1 MRASNK
7 ILGAVL
13 ALAMTVGTVSGAP
26 VAGDVLGAETVQAA
40 TKTKTQAISISNVKN
55 WKATLYTGQ
64 SLSFKTNYKENQLK
78 VSTSDKSVVS
88 VKGIKITG
96 VNKGTAKVTVA
107 VKSNTKVKKTITVK
121 VVDRYIIRKSDE
133 GGNAV
138 TEKYDRK
145 TKKSTY
151 TVAMTGTDELN
162 KADISIKFKFT
173 SKDTHMAG
181 TGFAGEMNNV
191 GMNRDISYIKIY
203 NVTKDDSYKQIIDFN
218 KKSDKELYKYY
229 ELTKAE
235 IKQTKFTHNN
245 TDAGYVM
252 ASVVPHGKNGL
263 VKECLIKDKE
273 TGTLYKLEYQGSE
286 DPYAVYKSVKVI
298 K

>member
-1 MRASNK
+1 MKASNK
-7 ILGAVL
+7 ILGAML
-13 ALAMTVGTVSGAP
+13 ALVMTVGAVSGTP
-26 VAGDVLGAETVQAA
+26 VADDVLGVETVQAA
-40 TKTKTQAISISNVKN
+40 TKTKSVTISNVKN
-55 WKATLYTGQ
+55 GKATLYKGQ
-64 SLSFKTNYKENQLK
+64 RLSFKTNYKENQLK
-78 VSTSDKSVVS
+78 VSTSDKNVVS

-162 KADISIKFKFT
+162 KADISVKFKFT
-173 SKDTHMAG
+173 SKATNITG
-181 TGFAGEMNNV
+181 TGYTGEINNDTSII
-191 GMNRDISYIKIY
+191 RIY
-203 NVTKDDSYKQIIDFN
+203 NVTKGY
-218 KKSDKELYKYY
+218 DKEFRTFEKLSDNDLYKYH

-235 IKQTKFTHNN
+235 IKKTKILRSETS
-245 TDAGYVM
+245 AGYMLTVSM
-252 ASVVPHGKNGL
+252 PDKNGMDTY
-263 VKECLIKDKE
+263 CLIKGKATNVIYE
-273 TGTLYKLEYQGSE
+273 VEYKGSE
-286 DPYAVYKSVKVI
+286 DPYTVYKSIKVI

>member
-1 MRASNK
+1 MRRHQSMKGIKKFIGITLAVVVVTS
-7 ILGAVL
+7 AVL
-13 ALAMTVGTVSGAP
+13 AQSVPVGA
-26 VAGDVLGAETVQAA
+26 
-40 TKTKTQAISISNVKN
+40 KTQAISISNVKN
-55 WKATLYTGQ
+55 GKATLYTGQ
-64 SLSFKTNYKENQLK
+64 RLSFKTNYKENQLK
-78 VSTSDKSVVS
+78 VSTSDKNVVS

-96 VNKGTAKVTVA
+96 VNKGTAKITVA

-121 VVDRYIIRKSDE
+121 VVDRYIIRKSCE

-162 KADISIKFKFT
+162 KADISVKFKFT
-173 SKDTHMAG
+173 SKATNLTG
-181 TGFAGEMNNV
+181 TRYAGELNN
-191 GMNRDISYIKIY
+191 GEGCGLKLY

-235 IKQTKFTHNN
+235 IKQTKFTRNN
-245 TDAGYVM
+245 TDAGYAM

-263 VKECLIKDKE
+263 IKECLIKDKE
-273 TGTLYKLEYQGSE
+273 TGTLYKLEYRGSE

>member
-1 MRASNK
+1 MKGIKKFIGITLAVVVVTS
-7 ILGAVL
+7 AVL
-13 ALAMTVGTVSGAP
+13 AQSVPVGA
-26 VAGDVLGAETVQAA
+26 
-40 TKTKTQAISISNVKN
+40 KTQAISISNIKN
-55 WKATLYTGQ
+55 GKATLYTGQ

-107 VKSNTKVKKTITVK
+107 VKSNTKVKKIITVK
-121 VVDRYIIRKSDE
+121 VVDRYITRKSDE

-162 KADISIKFKFT
+162 KADISVKFKFT
-173 SKDTHMAG
+173 SKATNIAG
-181 TGFAGEMNNV
+181 TGYTGEINN
-191 GMNRDISYIKIY
+191 DSSTIITIY
-203 NVTKDDSYKQIIDFN
+203 NVTKNDSYKQIIDFN

-235 IKQTKFTHNN
+235 IKQTKFTRNN
-245 TDAGYVM
+245 TDAGYVLALSM
-252 ASVVPHGKNGL
+252 PDGKNTY
-263 VKECLIKDKE
+263 VDCLIKDKE

>member
-40 TKTKTQAISISNVKN
+40 TKVKSVTISNVKN
-55 WKATLYTGQ
+55 GKATLYTGQ
-64 SLSFKTNYKENQLK
+64 SISFKTNYKENQLK

-151 TVAMTGTDELN
+151 TVAMTGTDGNSGLDIN
-162 KADISIKFKFT
+162 LKFSFVSKAT
-173 SKDTHMAG
+173 NLAG
-181 TGFAGEMNNV
+181 TGYAGELNN
-191 GMNRDISYIKIY
+191 GAGCGLRLY
-203 NVTKDDSYKQIIDFN
+203 NMTKDDSYKHIIDFN

-235 IKQTKFTHNN
+235 IKQTKFTRNN
-245 TDAGYVM
+245 TDAGYVLDLSM
-252 ASVVPHGKNGL
+252 PDGKNTY
-263 VKECLIKDKE
+263 VDCLIKDKE

>member
-1 MRASNK
+1 MK
-7 ILGAVL
+7 ISKKLVSFML
-13 ALAMTVGTVSGAP
+13 ALAMVVTAMAVQTVP
-26 VAGDVLGAETVQAA
+26 VQAKA
-40 TKTKTQAISISNVKN
+40 KAIKVTNVKGN
-55 WKATLYTGQ
+55 KVTIYQGDNLTL
-64 SLSFKTNYKENQLK
+64 KTNYKASQLK
-78 VSTSDKSVVS
+78 FKTSDKTVATISS
-88 VKGIKITG
+88 RGAITAVK
-96 VNKGTAKVTVA
+96 KGTAKITVA

-121 VVDRYIIRKSDE
+121 VVNRYIIRKSDE

-151 TVAMTGTDELN
+151 TVAMTGTDKLN
-162 KADISIKFKFT
+162 KADISVKFKFT
-173 SKDTHMAG
+173 SKATNIAG
-181 TGFAGEMNNV
+181 TGYTGEINNDSSTIITV
-191 GMNRDISYIKIY
+191 Y
-203 NVTKDDSYKQIIDFN
+203 NVTKNDSYKQIIDFN

-245 TDAGYVM
+245 TDVGYVLALSM
-252 ASVVPHGKNGL
+252 PDGKNTY
-263 VKECLIKDKE
+263 VDCLIKDKE

>member
-1 MRASNK
+1 MRRHQSMKGIKKFIGITLAVVVVTS
-7 ILGAVL
+7 AVL
-13 ALAMTVGTVSGAP
+13 AQSVPVGA
-26 VAGDVLGAETVQAA
+26 
-40 TKTKTQAISISNVKN
+40 KTQAISISNIKN
-55 WKATLYTGQ
+55 GKATLYTGQ
-64 SLSFKTNYKENQLK
+64 SISFKTNYKENQLK

-107 VKSNTKVKKTITVK
+107 VKSNTKVKKIITVK
-121 VVDRYIIRKSDE
+121 VVDRYITRKSDE

-162 KADISIKFKFT
+162 KADISVKFKFT
-173 SKDTHMAG
+173 SKATNITG
-181 TGFAGEMNNV
+181 TGYTGEINNDTSII
-191 GMNRDISYIKIY
+191 RIY
-203 NVTKDDSYKQIIDFN
+203 NVTKGY
-218 KKSDKELYKYY
+218 DKEFRTFEKLSDNDLYKYH

-235 IKQTKFTHNN
+235 IKKTKILRSETA
-245 TDAGYVM
+245 AGYMLTVSM
-252 ASVVPHGKNGL
+252 PDKNGMDTY
-263 VKECLIKDKE
+263 CLIKGKATNVIYE
-273 TGTLYKLEYQGSE
+273 VEYKGSE
-286 DPYAVYKSVKVI
+286 DPYTVYKSIKVI

>member
-1 MRASNK
+1 MKGIKKFIGITLAVVVVTS
-7 ILGAVL
+7 AVL
-13 ALAMTVGTVSGAP
+13 AQSVPVGA
-26 VAGDVLGAETVQAA
+26 
-40 TKTKTQAISISNVKN
+40 KTQAISISNVKN
-55 WKATLYTGQ
+55 GKATLYTGQ

-133 GGNAV
+133 GGESDKV
-138 TEKYDRK
+138 VEKYDRK

-151 TVAMTGTDELN
+151 TVEVKGKDLCNNVDMN
-162 KADISIKFKFT
+162 IKYRFT
-173 SKDTHMAG
+173 SKDTNITA
-181 TGFAGEMNNV
+181 TGCAGEINNDASIV
-191 GMNRDISYIKIY
+191 KIY
-203 NVTKDDSYKQIIDFN
+203 NVTKGY
-218 KKSDKELYKYY
+218 DKEFRTFEKLSNDYLYKYN

-235 IKQTKFTHNN
+235 IKKTKISRSETA
-245 TDAGYVM
+245 AGYMLTV
-252 ASVVPHGKNGL
+252 SIPDRNGMYT
-263 VKECLIKDKE
+263 ECLIKNKA
-273 TGTLYKLEYQGSE
+273 TNTIYKVEYTGSE
-286 DPYAVYKSVKVI
+286 DPYTVYKSIKVM

>member
-1 MRASNK
+1 MKGIKKFIGITLAVVVVTS
-7 ILGAVL
+7 AVL
-13 ALAMTVGTVSGAP
+13 AQSVPVGA
-26 VAGDVLGAETVQAA
+26 
-40 TKTKTQAISISNVKN
+40 KTQAISISNIKN
-55 WKATLYTGQ
+55 GKATLYTGQ

-133 GGNAV
+133 GGESDKV
-138 TEKYDRK
+138 VEKYDRK

-151 TVAMTGTDELN
+151 TVEVKGKDLCNNVDMN
-162 KADISIKFKFT
+162 IKYRFT
-173 SKDTHMAG
+173 SKDTNITA
-181 TGFAGEMNNV
+181 TGCAGEINNDASIV
-191 GMNRDISYIKIY
+191 KIY
-203 NVTKDDSYKQIIDFN
+203 NVTKGY
-218 KKSDKELYKYY
+218 DKEFRTFEKLSDNDLYKYH

-235 IKQTKFTHNN
+235 IKKTKILRSETS
-245 TDAGYVM
+245 AGYMLTVSM
-252 ASVVPHGKNGL
+252 PDKNGMDTY
-263 VKECLIKDKE
+263 CLIKDKATNE
-273 TGTLYKLEYQGSE
+273 IYSVEYKGSE
-286 DPYAVYKSVKVI
+286 DPYTVYKSVKVI

>member
-1 MRASNK
+1 MKGIKKFIGITLAVVVVTS
-7 ILGAVL
+7 AVL
-13 ALAMTVGTVSGAP
+13 AQSVPVGA
-26 VAGDVLGAETVQAA
+26 
-40 TKTKTQAISISNVKN
+40 KIQAISISNVKN
-55 WKATLYTGQ
+55 GKATLYTGQ

-133 GGNAV
+133 GGESDKV
-138 TEKYDRK
+138 VEKYDRK

-151 TVAMTGTDELN
+151 TVEVKGKDVCN
-162 KADISIKFKFT
+162 NVDKNIKYRFT

-181 TGFAGEMNNV
+181 TGCAGEMSNRKSVITVNNV
-191 GMNRDISYIKIY
+191 TIVDEIEFRTFEKMSNDYLY
-203 NVTKDDSYKQIIDFN
+203 N
-218 KKSDKELYKYY
+218 YY
-229 ELTKAE
+229 VLTKSE
-235 IKQTKFTHNN
+235 IKKTKILRSETS
-245 TDAGYVM
+245 AGYMLTVSM
-252 ASVVPHGKNGL
+252 PDKNGMDTY
-263 VKECLIKDKE
+263 CLIKDKATNVIYE
-273 TGTLYKLEYQGSE
+273 VEYKGSE
-286 DPYAVYKSVKVI
+286 DPYTVYKSVKVI

>member
-1 MRASNK
+1 MRRHQSMKGIKKFIGITLAVVVVTS
-7 ILGAVL
+7 AVL
-13 ALAMTVGTVSGAP
+13 AQSVPVGA
-26 VAGDVLGAETVQAA
+26 
-40 TKTKTQAISISNVKN
+40 KTQAISISNVKN
-55 WKATLYTGQ
+55 GKATLYTGQ

-107 VKSNTKVKKTITVK
+107 VKSNTKVKKIITVK
-121 VVDRYIIRKSDE
+121 VVDRYITRKDDE

-151 TVAMTGTDELN
+151 TVAVTGKDGNSGLDIN
-162 KADISIKFKFT
+162 LKFSFVSKAT
-173 SKDTHMAG
+173 NLAG
-181 TGFAGEMNNV
+181 TGYAGELNN
-191 GMNRDISYIKIY
+191 GAGCGLRLY
-203 NVTKDDSYKQIIDFN
+203 NMTKDDSYKQIIDFN

-245 TDAGYVM
+245 TDAGYVLALSM
-252 ASVVPHGKNGL
+252 PDGKNTY
-263 VKECLIKDKE
+263 VDCLIKDKE

>member
-1 MRASNK
+1 MKGIKKFIGITLAVVVVTS
-7 ILGAVL
+7 AVL
-13 ALAMTVGTVSGAP
+13 AQSVPVGA
-26 VAGDVLGAETVQAA
+26 
-40 TKTKTQAISISNVKN
+40 KTQAISISNIKN
-55 WKATLYTGQ
+55 GKATLYTGQ
-64 SLSFKTNYKENQLK
+64 SLSFKTNYKEKQLK

-107 VKSNTKVKKTITVK
+107 VKSNTKVKKIITVK
-121 VVDRYIIRKSDE
+121 VVDRYITRKNDE

-162 KADISIKFKFT
+162 KADISVKLKFT
-173 SKDTHMAG
+173 SKATNMTG
-181 TGFAGEMNNV
+181 TGCAGEINN
-191 GMNRDISYIKIY
+191 GTSEFQIWAI
-203 NVTKDDSYKQIIDFN
+203 TKSKDWADFRN
-218 KKSDKELYKYY
+218 FEKLSNNDLYKYH

-235 IKQTKFTHNN
+235 IKKTKILRSETA
-245 TDAGYVM
+245 AGYMLTVSM
-252 ASVVPHGKNGL
+252 PDKNGMDTY
-263 VKECLIKDKE
+263 CLIKDKA
-273 TGTLYKLEYQGSE
+273 TNTLYKVEYTGSE
-286 DPYAVYKSVKVI
+286 DPYTVYKSIKVI

>member
-1 MRASNK
+1 MKGIKKFIGITLAVVVVTS
-7 ILGAVL
+7 AVL
-13 ALAMTVGTVSGAP
+13 AQSVPVGA
-26 VAGDVLGAETVQAA
+26 
-40 TKTKTQAISISNVKN
+40 KTQAISISNVKN
-55 WKATLYTGQ
+55 GKATLYTGQ
-64 SLSFKTNYKENQLK
+64 SISFKTNYKENQLK

-162 KADISIKFKFT
+162 KADISVKFKFT
-173 SKDTHMAG
+173 SKATNITG
-181 TGFAGEMNNV
+181 TGYTGEINNGTSV
-191 GMNRDISYIKIY
+191 IKIY

-245 TDAGYVM
+245 TDAGYVLALSM
-252 ASVVPHGKNGL
+252 PDGKNTY
-263 VKECLIKDKE
+263 VDCLIKDKE

>member
-1 MRASNK
+1 MKGIKKFIGITLAVVVVTS
-7 ILGAVL
+7 AVL
-13 ALAMTVGTVSGAP
+13 AQSVPVGA
-26 VAGDVLGAETVQAA
+26 
-40 TKTKTQAISISNVKN
+40 KTQAISISNVKN
-55 WKATLYTGQ
+55 GKATLYTGQ

-138 TEKYDRK
+138 TEKYDK
-145 TKKSTY
+145 KAKKSTY
-151 TVAMTGTDELN
+151 TVAMTGTDGNSGLDIN
-162 KADISIKFKFT
+162 LKFSFVSKAT
-173 SKDTHMAG
+173 NLAG
-181 TGFAGEMNNV
+181 TGYAGELNN
-191 GMNRDISYIKIY
+191 GAGCGLRLY
-203 NVTKDDSYKQIIDFN
+203 NMTKDDSYKQIIDFN

-245 TDAGYVM
+245 TDAGYVLALSM
-252 ASVVPHGKNGL
+252 PDGKNTY
-263 VKECLIKDKE
+263 VDCLIKDKE
-273 TGTLYKLEYQGSE
+273 TGTLYKLEYRGSE
-286 DPYAVYKSVKVI
+286 DPYTVYKSVKVI

>member
-1 MRASNK
+1 MKGIKKFIGITLAVVVVTS
-7 ILGAVL
+7 AVL
-13 ALAMTVGTVSGAP
+13 AQSVPVGA
-26 VAGDVLGAETVQAA
+26 
-40 TKTKTQAISISNVKN
+40 KTQAISISNIKN
-55 WKATLYTGQ
+55 GKATLYTGQ
-64 SLSFKTNYKENQLK
+64 SLSFKTNYKEKQLK

-121 VVDRYIIRKSDE
+121 VVDRYITRKSCE

-162 KADISIKFKFT
+162 KADISVKLKFT
-173 SKDTHMAG
+173 SKATNMTG
-181 TGFAGEMNNV
+181 TGCAGEINN
-191 GMNRDISYIKIY
+191 GTSEFQIWAITKSKDWADFRNFEKLSDDYI
-203 NVTKDDSYKQIIDFN
+203 
-218 KKSDKELYKYY
+218 YKYH

-235 IKQTKFTHNN
+235 IKKTKILRSETA
-245 TDAGYVM
+245 AGYMLTVSM
-252 ASVVPHGKNGL
+252 PDKNGMDTY
-263 VKECLIKDKE
+263 CLIKDKA
-273 TGTLYKLEYQGSE
+273 TNTLYKVEYTGSE
-286 DPYAVYKSVKVI
+286 DPYTVYKSIKVI